1 MNKQL
6 FGAYVAE
13 NRKRLGM
20 TQTQLAARLHVTD
33 KAVSKWE
40 RGLSYPDV
48 TLLEPLAEAL
58 SVSID
63 ALLRC
68 RMPADEGKEQTMTE
82 ERSSEPI
89 QTVMEISKETVQKKK
104 LGSKLLAAAL
114 AVVIAAAGVLV
125 IPRAVREYRAA
136 QEAKHHHEVNCAK
149 VDMLYV
155 EQMPGSENSGEYICV
170 VGYEGKLLYLHYDGG
185 LSDKELLPPDRIWE
199 NFGNI
204 IFRPG
209 IEWTQSY
216 LRFTYDDRTG
226 GGELTG
232 IVGQTTQT
240 SMPVAVDNI
249 ETEKPL
255 FDLENTCLMREGN
268 GNLLFYRPS
277 EHQDGARTLYDANI
291 FFRLPKTLADIG
303 YTIADCDGDG
313 VNELL
318 VKTDWDYKPLVA
330 YDYADGQVTSTWYD
344 TLPDWAAA
352 VFGK

>member
-125 IPRAVREYRAA
+125 IPRAVREYRSRSAR
-136 QEAKHHHEVNCAK
+136 
-149 VDMLYV
+149 
-155 EQMPGSENSGEYICV
+155 G
-170 VGYEGKLLYLHYDGG
+170 
-185 LSDKELLPPDRIWE
+185 
-199 NFGNI
+199 
-204 IFRPG
+204 RP
-209 IEWTQSY
+209 
-216 LRFTYDDRTG
+216 RR
-226 GGELTG
+226 
-232 IVGQTTQT
+232 
-240 SMPVAVDNI
+240 
-249 ETEKPL
+249 
-255 FDLENTCLMREGN
+255 
-268 GNLLFYRPS
+268 
-277 EHQDGARTLYDANI
+277 
-291 FFRLPKTLADIG
+291 
-303 YTIADCDGDG
+303 
-313 VNELL
+313 
-318 VKTDWDYKPLVA
+318 
-330 YDYADGQVTSTWYD
+330 
-344 TLPDWAAA
+344 
-352 VFGK
+352 

>member
-6 FGAYVAE
+6 FGAYIAE

-104 LGSKLLAAAL
+104 HSSKLLAAAL

-125 IPRAVREYRAA
+125 ITRAVRE
-136 QEAKHHHEVNCAK
+136 
-149 VDMLYV
+149 
-155 EQMPGSENSGEYICV
+155 
-170 VGYEGKLLYLHYDGG
+170 
-185 LSDKELLPPDRIWE
+185 
-199 NFGNI
+199 
-204 IFRPG
+204 
-209 IEWTQSY
+209 
-216 LRFTYDDRTG
+216 
-226 GGELTG
+226 
-232 IVGQTTQT
+232 
-240 SMPVAVDNI
+240 
-249 ETEKPL
+249 
-255 FDLENTCLMREGN
+255 
-268 GNLLFYRPS
+268 
-277 EHQDGARTLYDANI
+277 
-291 FFRLPKTLADIG
+291 
-303 YTIADCDGDG
+303 
-313 VNELL
+313 
-318 VKTDWDYKPLVA
+318 
-330 YDYADGQVTSTWYD
+330 
-344 TLPDWAAA
+344 
-352 VFGK
+352 

>member
-1 MNKQL
+1 MNKQI
-6 FGAYVAE
+6 FGTYIAE
-13 NRKRLGM
+13 NRKQLGM
-20 TQTQLAARLHVTD
+20 TQAQLADRLHVTD

-82 ERSSEPI
+82 ERNSEPI
-89 QTVMEISKETVQKKK
+89 QTVMEISKETVQRKK

-125 IPRAVREYRAA
+125 IPRAVREY
-136 QEAKHHHEVNCAK
+136 
-149 VDMLYV
+149 
-155 EQMPGSENSGEYICV
+155 ICV

-185 LSDKELLPPDRIWE
+185 LSDKELLPPDTSWE
-199 NFGNI
+199 DSENI
-204 IFRPG
+204 GLRPG
-209 IEWTQSY
+209 ILWTQSY

-240 SMPVAVDNI
+240 AVPIVVDNI
-249 ETEKPL
+249 ETAKPL
-255 FDLENTCLMREGN
+255 FGLENTCLMREGN

-277 EHQDGARTLYDANI
+277 EHQGGARTLYDANI

-352 VFGK
+352 VFGE

>member
-1 MNKQL
+1 MNKQI
-6 FGAYVAE
+6 FGTYIAE
-13 NRKRLGM
+13 NRKQLGM
-20 TQTQLAARLHVTD
+20 TQAQLADRLHVTD

-82 ERSSEPI
+82 ERNSEPI
-89 QTVMEISKETVQKKK
+89 QTVMEISKETVQRKK

-149 VDMLYV
+149 VDMIYV

-185 LSDKELLPPDRIWE
+185 LSDKELLPPDTSWE
-199 NFGNI
+199 DSENI
-204 IFRPG
+204 GLRPG

-226 GGELTG
+226 GG
-232 IVGQTTQT
+232 
-240 SMPVAVDNI
+240 A
-249 ETEKPL
+249 
-255 FDLENTCLMREGN
+255 
-268 GNLLFYRPS
+268 YRHS
-277 EHQDGARTLYDANI
+277 GA
-291 FFRLPKTLADIG
+291 
-303 YTIADCDGDG
+303 
-313 VNELL
+313 
-318 VKTDWDYKPLVA
+318 
-330 YDYADGQVTSTWYD
+330 DYADGEANCGGQYRNGEAPLWPGEHLSYAGRERESFI
-344 TLPDWAAA
+344 LPA
-352 VFGK
+352 FGASGWGKNAL

>member
-1 MNKQL
+1 MNKQI
-6 FGAYVAE
+6 FGTYIAE
-13 NRKRLGM
+13 NRKQLGM
-20 TQTQLAARLHVTD
+20 TQAQLADRLHVTD

-58 SVSID
+58 SVNID

-82 ERSSEPI
+82 ERNSEPI
-89 QTVMEISKETVQKKK
+89 QTVMEISKETVQRKK

-136 QEAKHHHEVNCAK
+136 QEAKHHHEGNCAK
-149 VDMLYV
+149 VDMIYV

-185 LSDKELLPPDRIWE
+185 LSDKELLPPDTSWE
-199 NFGNI
+199 DSENI
-204 IFRPG
+204 GLRPG
-209 IEWTQSY
+209 ILWTQSY

-240 SMPVAVDNI
+240 AVPIVVENI
-249 ETEKPL
+249 ETAKPL
-255 FDLENTCLMREGN
+255 FGLENTCLMREGN

-277 EHQDGARTLYDANI
+277 EHQGGARTLYDANI
-291 FFRLPKTLADIG
+291 FFACRRRWPTSA
-303 YTIADCDGDG
+303 T
-313 VNELL
+313 
-318 VKTDWDYKPLVA
+318 PLQTA
-330 YDYADGQVTSTWYD
+330 TGTASTSCW
-344 TLPDWAAA
+344 
-352 VFGK
+352 

>member
-114 AVVIAAAGVLV
+114 ARCDRGGGGAGHS
-125 IPRAVREYRAA
+125 PRGA
-136 QEAKHHHEVNCAK
+136 
-149 VDMLYV
+149 
-155 EQMPGSENSGEYICV
+155 
-170 VGYEGKLLYLHYDGG
+170 G
-185 LSDKELLPPDRIWE
+185 LS
-199 NFGNI
+199 G
-204 IFRPG
+204 G
-209 IEWTQSY
+209 A
-216 LRFTYDDRTG
+216 
-226 GGELTG
+226 GGEA
-232 IVGQTTQT
+232 
-240 SMPVAVDNI
+240 P
-249 ETEKPL
+249 P
-255 FDLENTCLMREGN
+255 
-268 GNLLFYRPS
+268 
-277 EHQDGARTLYDANI
+277 
-291 FFRLPKTLADIG
+291 
-303 YTIADCDGDG
+303 
-313 VNELL
+313 
-318 VKTDWDYKPLVA
+318 
-330 YDYADGQVTSTWYD
+330 
-344 TLPDWAAA
+344 
-352 VFGK
+352 